1 MPKITKSKIWCIKVG
16 DMVLPQH
23 THNTIAIDLYVFEML
38 AEFSLAVVGMD
49 CQIPAKTYA
58 VCYCNCTR

>member
-1 MPKITKSKIWCIKVG
+1 
-16 DMVLPQH
+16 MVRPQH

-49 CQIPAKTYA
+49 CQFKSLPKLIQYVIVTVPDKA
-58 VCYCNCTR
+58 